1 MNGEWWQSDEGLSL
15 VELSVAALILGF
27 VLAMVGSALLMASRT
42 EVSTAADTESL
53 TALRFARESLERD
66 VRQADEIRDTST
78 TSSLEIWLDAD
89 SDGIVRSGEVVVW
102 SFETAPAGGSN
113 LVRTVTDT
121 GERWVAAE
129 GLVTPGGGYDPFTDG
144 TAAPGSS
151 TTLLTVTLHA
161 EAVPGVGE
169 IETITTRI
177 HLRNK

>member
-1 MNGEWWQSDEGLSL
+1 MRVSPVWGWTSRDTAECSIRSIRSEPSCSITKTRRAIWAGWWG
-15 VELSVAALILGF
+15 
-27 VLAMVGSALLMASRT
+27 
-42 EVSTAADTESL
+42 
-53 TALRFARESLERD
+53 ESLEKD
-66 VRQADEIRDTST
+66 VRQADEIRDTSNK
-78 TSSLEIWLDAD
+78 SSLEIWLDAD
-89 SDGIVRSGEVVVW
+89 SDDILRSGEVVVW
-102 SFETAPAGGSN
+102 SFETAPTGGSN

-144 TAAPGSS
+144 TAAPDSS

-161 EAVPGVGE
+161 AAVPGVGE